1 MHADLTMMPNLE
13 ERLEEAPTGKRRVP
27 LYAYAYLVLSAIVV
41 CFICSGMGIYP
52 FNNESDPQ
60 FGQVMAAR
68 LLYNSMFIAML
79 TVLGLFYQ
87 QTMAVLLRY
96 KLLVALIIVYFLSI
110 VISINPKESL
120 LFAIRIGIFT
130 TYFAVLTTLLERKHL
145 VRFLVSFFA
154 LFCIINMLYI
164 AILPS
169 YGLMAGIHSGA
180 YRGLFSHKNQ
190 FGYFCAYG
198 VVLFAL
204 CSVYSRSV
212 MAFLGSLAMAGFF
225 GVMLLGSHSSGA
237 LTAAGFG
244 LLAAMAILYTPKIH
258 ATVKVVWLSL
268 ITLFVVAIIPFFD
281 TIMAEFLKLLG
292 RDPTLTN
299 RADLW
304 VLYMK
309 EYLKSPIFGLGA
321 NAYNSDPGIRMR
333 IQSTLNVESYFS
345 PHNGYLDILLQVG
358 ALGMIV
364 YVLIVSGIIR
374 KGIARCFGSGTFLH
388 KLLLVFTIMH
398 AVRGTVET
406 NGSIQLTIYF
416 ALIVVAYV
424 ALDRSKEV
432 SLEQRTIH
440 HASHEPAAKLSPC

>member
-1 MHADLTMMPNLE
+1 MQADATMMPNFE
-13 ERLEEAPTGKRRVP
+13 ERLEEASTGKRGIP
-27 LYAYAYLVLSAIVV
+27 LYAYGYLLLSAIIV

-52 FNNESDPQ
+52 FNDESDPQ

-96 KLLVALIIVYFLSI
+96 KLLVALIVVYFLSI
-110 VISINPKESL
+110 VISINHKESL

-130 TYFAVLTTLLERKHL
+130 TYFAVLTTVLERKHL
-145 VRFLVSFFA
+145 LRFLVSFFA
-154 LFCIINMLYI
+154 VFGIINMLYI
-164 AILPS
+164 AIMPT

-180 YRGLFSHKNQ
+180 FRGLFSHKNQ

-198 VVLFAL
+198 VVLFSL
-204 CSVYSRSV
+204 CTTYSRGLT
-212 MAFLGSLAMAGFF
+212 ALLGSLAMVGFF
-225 GVMLLGSHSSGA
+225 GVMLVGSHSSGA

-244 LLAAMAILYTPKIH
+244 LLAALAILYTPKIH
-258 ATVKVVWLSL
+258 TTVKVVWLSV
-268 ITLFVVAIIPFFD
+268 ISMFTVAIIPFFD
-281 TIMAEFLKLLG
+281 AIMSVFLQLLG
-292 RDPTLTN
+292 RDPSLTN

-304 VLYMK
+304 ALYMQ
-309 EYLKSPIFGLGA
+309 EYLKSPILGLGA

-333 IQSTLNVESYFS
+333 IQSALNVDAYFS

-358 ALGMIV
+358 AVGMLI
-364 YVLIVSGIIR
+364 YVLMVAGIIG
-374 KGIARCFGSGTFLH
+374 KGIARSFGGGTFLH
-388 KLLLVFTIMH
+388 KLLVVLTIMH

-424 ALDRSKEV
+424 GLDRNQVNGKPLGKHAV
-432 SLEQRTIH
+432 S
-440 HASHEPAAKLSPC
+440 A